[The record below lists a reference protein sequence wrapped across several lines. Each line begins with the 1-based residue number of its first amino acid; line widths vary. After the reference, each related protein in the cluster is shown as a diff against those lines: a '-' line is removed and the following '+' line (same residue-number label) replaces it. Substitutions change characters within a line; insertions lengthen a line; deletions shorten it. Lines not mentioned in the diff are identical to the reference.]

1 MSDFPEKQEDH
12 VNGLAIVVIGLATTA
27 ILWASVIALQAYYE
41 DTEGEIAAQ
50 RATIGKA
57 DGVRGLNAKQVE
69 DLNKTTYA
77 DPTTGTLKRLAIDH
91 AKRVVVRDAK
101 VPGQSMVPELGR
113 LICPTVPASAG
124 KPGVEA
130 VVVVAPAG
138 CPQSAAAPTPAV
150 PTAPADPAA
159 PAEGAPA
166 EGAPAEPAPAEAAP
180 AEAAPA
186 EAAPAAPVTP
196 TPGAG
201 TNP

>member
-1 MSDFPEKQEDH
+1 MSDFPIKQKDN
-12 VNGLAIVVIGLATTA
+12 VNSLAIVVIGLATSA

-50 RATIGKA
+50 RTSIGKA
-57 DGVRGLNAKQVE
+57 DAVRGLQAKQIE

-101 VPGQSMVPELGR
+101 VPGKSLVPELGL
-113 LICPTVPASAG
+113 LICPSIPASAG
-124 KPGVEA
+124 KPGVDA
-130 VVVVAPAG
+130 VVVVSPPS

-150 PTAPADPAA
+150 PTAPVTPTD
-159 PAEGAPA
+159 
-166 EGAPAEPAPAEAAP
+166 PAPAES
-180 AEAAPA
+180 AEAETAPA

-196 TPGAG
+196 SPGAG